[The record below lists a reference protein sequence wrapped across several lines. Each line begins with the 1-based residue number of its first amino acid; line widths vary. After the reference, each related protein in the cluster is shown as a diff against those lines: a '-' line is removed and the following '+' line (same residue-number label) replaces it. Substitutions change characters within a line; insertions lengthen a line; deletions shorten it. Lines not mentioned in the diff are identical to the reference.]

1 MLIGNQQPEFF
12 FVFSMG
18 AMFEDSFKYNFT
30 LACQPSVN
38 KAATAACMCM
48 RGG

>member
-1 MLIGNQQPEFF
+1 MLIGNQQLAFF

-18 AMFEDSFKYNFT
+18 AMFEDPFTYPFT
-30 LACQPSVN
+30 LACQPSIN

>member
-1 MLIGNQQPEFF
+1 MLIGSQQLEFF

-18 AMFEDSFKYNFT
+18 AMFEDSLAYPFT
-30 LACQPSVN
+30 MACQPSVN